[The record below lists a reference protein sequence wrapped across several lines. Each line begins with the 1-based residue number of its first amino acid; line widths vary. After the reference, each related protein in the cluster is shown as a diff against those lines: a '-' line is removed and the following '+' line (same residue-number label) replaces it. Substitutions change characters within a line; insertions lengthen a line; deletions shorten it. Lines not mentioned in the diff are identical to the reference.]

1 MVNSTLINDHAAVQ
15 TTAGREAST
24 HAVATRQVE
33 LLRWPSPRSIL
44 HGSVLRISASAHEMT
59 AMTTDLE
66 EETQR

>member
-1 MVNSTLINDHAAVQ
+1 MVNSTLIDDHAAVH

-24 HAVATRQVE
+24 HAVARQVE

-59 AMTTDLE
+59 AMATDLE